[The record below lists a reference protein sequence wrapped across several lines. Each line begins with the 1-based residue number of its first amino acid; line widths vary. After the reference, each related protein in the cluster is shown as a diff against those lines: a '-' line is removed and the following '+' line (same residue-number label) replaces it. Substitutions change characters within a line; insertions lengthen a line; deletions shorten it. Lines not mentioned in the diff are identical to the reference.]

1 MYALHNDEVRTYFML
16 ADEVRDP
23 QRLAS
28 FAALLSPQETA
39 RMQRFVRAENRHEYL
54 VAHALVRLA
63 LSRFAPVHSAAWVFT
78 AQEHG
83 RPVVATPAGT
93 RLTFSLS
100 HCQGLVACAIAV
112 DRDVGVDVEAAGRA
126 TGNLSVADQFFSAA
140 ETAMLHACPQ
150 QQQEERFLQ
159 LWTHKEAY
167 LKARGLGLA
176 LPLNGFSF
184 VITEPDQTAVSFSPS
199 VPDDP
204 LHWQFARA
212 RPSAN
217 HVLAVAARVGQG
229 GRIKISVEAFV

>member
-1 MYALHNDEVRTYFML
+1 MYALHSDEVRAYFML
-16 ADEVRDP
+16 TGQVRDP

-28 FAALLSPQETA
+28 FAALLAPDETA

-54 VAHALVRLA
+54 VVHALVRLA
-63 LSRFAPVHSAAWVFT
+63 LSRFAPVHPAAWVFAT
-78 AQEHG
+78 QKHG
-83 RPVVATPAGT
+83 RPVVATAGT

-126 TGNLSVADQFFSAA
+126 TDNLSVADQFFSAA

-150 QQQEERFLQ
+150 QLQEERFLQ

-176 LPLNGFSF
+176 LPLDGFSF
-184 VITEPDQTAVSFSPS
+184 LITEPDETAVSFTPS

-229 GRIKISVEAFV
+229 GGIKITIEAFV